1 MHHALRILDNVY
13 YKHKC
18 IHIQR
23 NKFLKQKY
31 MLNIKINMFIRK
43 PSVAL
48 SYLNLILDNFKFES
62 LTGIIHQ
69 L

>member
-1 MHHALRILDNVY
+1 MYIINTNAY
-13 YKHKC
+13 TYKE
-18 IHIQR
+18 INFW
-23 NKFLKQKY
+23 NKKY